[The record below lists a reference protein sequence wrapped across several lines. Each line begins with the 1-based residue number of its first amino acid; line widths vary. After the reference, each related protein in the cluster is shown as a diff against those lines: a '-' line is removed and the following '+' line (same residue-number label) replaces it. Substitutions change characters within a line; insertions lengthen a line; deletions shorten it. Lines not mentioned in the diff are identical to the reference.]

1 MKKPAPAK
9 PPRAPRRSSAG
20 PPKPLPAPVELSLEE
35 LGARAHIIPGAEPPL
50 TVTSNT
56 IGPDGNVSKGRIIP
70 VCEPR
75 LDGNEEKYLMQ
86 AVRTNWI
93 SSAGPFVNKFEALF
107 AEKVGAQ
114 HGVACSSG
122 TTALHLA
129 LHALGVGRGDEVI
142 VPAFTM
148 IASPNAVVYT
158 GAKPVLI
165 DSEPETYNLD
175 LSQLESKITPRT
187 KAIMPVHTYGHP
199 VDMDK
204 LLRIA
209 RKYDLYVVSD
219 SAESHGAEYKG
230 RPVGSL
236 GDLSAYSFYGNK
248 IITTGEGGMLTTNSL
263 EIAKLAR
270 TLRDH
275 SFSKERHFWHKFL
288 GFNFRLTN
296 MQAAVG
302 LAQTER
308 FEFLVNCRRHNAELY
323 GKLLASVPGL
333 VLPPEK
339 SWAKNVFWVYGI
351 LVQPEF
357 GMSRDELR
365 GKLAERGIETRTF
378 FVPIHLQPIYF
389 KAYGHQSFPVA
400 EMLCERGMYLPSA
413 STLTPGDIRFVA
425 QCIRNVHKHGKT

>member
-1 MKKPAPAK
+1 MKKSAPTK
-9 PPRAPRRSSAG
+9 TPRASREPAARRA
-20 PPKPLPAPVELSLEE
+20 KTLLAPVELSLKE
-35 LGARAHIIPGAEPPL
+35 LGARAHILAGPEPHL
-50 TVTSNT
+50 TATPNT
-56 IGPDGNVSKGRIIP
+56 IDPDGNVRKRRVIP
-70 VCEPR
+70 LCEPR

-93 SSAGPFVNKFEALF
+93 SSLGSFVNEFETKF

-114 HGVACSSG
+114 HGVTCSSG

-129 LHALGVGRGDEVI
+129 LRALGVGKGDEVI

-165 DSEPETYNLD
+165 DAELGTYNLD

-187 KAIMPVHTYGHP
+187 RAIMPVHIYGHP

-219 SAESHGAEYKG
+219 AAESHGAEYKG
-230 RPVGSL
+230 RPLGSL
-236 GDLSAYSFYGNK
+236 GDVSAYSFYGNK
-248 IITTGEGGMLTTNSL
+248 IITTGEGGMVTTNNL
-263 EIAKLAR
+263 EIAKLVR
-270 TLRDH
+270 TLRDQA
-275 SFSKERHFWHKFL
+275 FSNERHFWHKFL
-288 GFNFRLTN
+288 GYNYRMTN
-296 MQAAVG
+296 MQAAIG

-323 GKLLASVPGL
+323 GQLLAEVPGL
-333 VLPPEK
+333 LLPREK
-339 SWAKNVFWVYGI
+339 SWAKNVFWMYGI

-357 GMSRDELR
+357 RMSRDELR
-365 GKLAERGIETRTF
+365 GKLTERGVETRTF

-389 KAYGHQSFPVA
+389 KAYGRQSFPVA

-413 STLTPGDIRFVA
+413 ATLTPDDIRFVA
-425 QCIRNVHKHGKT
+425 QCIKDIYARGK

>member
-1 MKKPAPAK
+1 MKKTASVKTSRVSRNPPPA
-9 PPRAPRRSSAG
+9 RR
-20 PPKPLPAPVELSLEE
+20 KPLPAPVELSLNE
-35 LGARAHIIPGAEPPL
+35 LGARAHIIPGAEPQL
-50 TVTSNT
+50 TVISNT
-56 IGPDGNVSKGRIIP
+56 IDPDGNVRKGRIIP

-93 SSAGPFVNKFEALF
+93 SSVGSFINEFETKF

-129 LHALGVGRGDEVI
+129 LLALGVGKGDEVI

-165 DSEPETYNLD
+165 DAEPATYNLD

-199 VDMDK
+199 VDMDQ

-209 RKYDLYVVSD
+209 RKYNLYVVSD
-219 SAESHGAEYKG
+219 TAESHGAEYKG
-230 RPVGSL
+230 RPVGGL
-236 GDLSAYSFYGNK
+236 GDLSTYSFYGNK
-248 IITTGEGGMLTTNSL
+248 IITTGEGGMVTTNHL

-288 GFNFRLTN
+288 GYNFRMTN

-308 FEFLVNCRRHNAELY
+308 FEFLVNCRRNNAKYY
-323 GKLLASVPGL
+323 GKSLAGVPGL

-339 SWAKNVFWVYGI
+339 SWAKNVFWMYAI
-351 LVQPEF
+351 LVQPAF

-365 GKLAERGIETRTF
+365 GKLAEYGIETRTF
-378 FVPIHLQPIYF
+378 FIPIHLQPIYF
-389 KAYGHQSFPVA
+389 KNYGHQSFPVA

-413 STLTPGDIRFVA
+413 STLTPEDIRFVA
-425 QCIRNVHKHGKT
+425 QCIKKIHARGK

>member
-1 MKKPAPAK
+1 VARFKNGASGPST
-9 PPRAPRRSSAG
+9 PPTALRKA
-20 PPKPLPAPVELSLEE
+20 LPTPVELSLEE
-35 LGARAHIIPGAEPPL
+35 LGARAHIVPGAEPQL
-50 TVTSNT
+50 TITPNT
-56 IGPDGNVSKGRIIP
+56 IDPDGNVRKGRIIP

-93 SSAGPFVNKFEALF
+93 SSAGSFINEFETKF

-122 TTALHLA
+122 TTALHIA
-129 LHALGVGRGDEVI
+129 LLALGVGKGDEVI

-165 DSEPETYNLD
+165 DAEPGTYNLD
-175 LSQLESKITPRT
+175 LSQLESKITSRT
-187 KAIMPVHTYGHP
+187 RAIMPVHTYGHP

-219 SAESHGAEYKG
+219 TAESHGAEYKG
-230 RPVGSL
+230 RPVGGL

-248 IITTGEGGMLTTNSL
+248 IITTGEGGMVTTNNL

-288 GFNFRLTN
+288 GYNFRMTN

-308 FEFLVNCRRHNAELY
+308 FEFLVNCRRNNAELY
-323 GKLLASVPGL
+323 GELLAEVPGL
-333 VLPPEK
+333 ALPPEK
-339 SWAKNVFWVYGI
+339 AWAKNVFWMYGI

-357 GMSRDELR
+357 GLSRDELR

-378 FVPIHLQPIYF
+378 FVPIHLQPIYY
-389 KAYGHQSFPVA
+389 KEYGCQSFPVA

-413 STLTPGDIRFVA
+413 STLTPEDIRLIA
-425 QCIRNVHKHGKT
+425 QCVKDIHAQGK

>member
-1 MKKPAPAK
+1 MKKSAPINTR
-9 PPRAPRRSSAG
+9 RAAS
-20 PPKPLPAPVELSLEE
+20 KPLARRVKTLPLPVELPLEKI
-35 LGARAHIIPGAEPPL
+35 GQRARIIPGAEPQL
-50 TVTSNT
+50 TVIPNT
-56 IGPDGNVSKGRIIP
+56 IDPDGNVRKGRIIP

-75 LDGNEEKYLMQ
+75 LDGNEEKDLMQ

-93 SSAGPFVNKFEALF
+93 SSAGSFINEFESMF
-107 AEKVGAQ
+107 AGKVGAQ

-129 LHALGVGRGDEVI
+129 LLALGVGKGDEVI

-148 IASPNAVVYT
+148 IASPNAVLYA

-165 DSEPETYNLD
+165 DSEAGTYNLD

-187 KAIMPVHTYGHP
+187 KVIMPVHIYGHP

-209 RKYDLYVVSD
+209 RKHDLYVLSD
-219 SAESHGAEYKG
+219 TAESHGAEYKG
-230 RPVGSL
+230 RPVGGL

-248 IITTGEGGMLTTNSL
+248 IITTGEGGMITTNSL

-275 SFSKERHFWHKFL
+275 SFSKERHFWHKYL
-288 GFNFRLTN
+288 GYNFRMTN

-302 LAQTER
+302 LAQAER

-323 GKLLASVPGL
+323 GKMLAGVPGL
-333 VLPPEK
+333 ILPPEK
-339 SWAKNVFWVYGI
+339 SWARNVFWMYGI

-357 GMSRDELR
+357 GLSRDELR
-365 GKLAERGIETRTF
+365 GRLAERGIETRTF

-413 STLTPGDIRFVA
+413 ATLTSGDIQFIT
-425 QCIRNVHKHGKT
+425 QCIKEIQAGGN